1 MMTKYVRY
9 ANGQFSAFEFH
20 CNIAKQLI
28 KCESFHCKYTM
39 LFQLRVPVHLDN
51 MKFLARALTSEQIL
65 YIFPNI
71 PDDSIKSF
79 IFHGKSCT
87 VKRLASSKLINANDT
102 VTQG

>member
-1 MMTKYVRY
+1 
-9 ANGQFSAFEFH
+9 
-20 CNIAKQLI
+20 
-28 KCESFHCKYTM
+28 M

-51 MKFLARALTSEQIL
+51 MKLLARALTSEQIL

-79 IFHGKSCT
+79 IFYGKSCT
-87 VKRLASSKLINANDT
+87 VKRLASSKLISANDT